1 MLLTRKSERHYANNS
16 VTSKRA
22 MREANIAKVE
32 YGDWQTSMPLAKA
45 VCDKLYERGWR
56 PSVIIEPT
64 CGTGNFAM
72 AALEVFKNTLKK
84 VYCVEINREYVEE
97 AERRL
102 LNAPKADG
110 VEIEYI
116 NGDIFGLDLDK
127 LKIGNQE
134 EVVVLG
140 NPPWVTNS
148 KMGRIEGRN
157 LPKKTNYKKMR
168 GIDAITGKG
177 GYDIA
182 ESVIVKLASEL
193 PSDGNVKMAL
203 LVKTSVVKSIVET
216 VARGMLHDIVQE
228 NIDTKQEFGAAV
240 SACLFTASTGT
251 GGKTCEVRDFYTGK
265 HLLKY
270 RWEEGKFVSDID
282 KYSRVNEIDGKSQL
296 EWRSGLKH
304 DCSKV
309 MELKKCD
316 NGYVNGLGERVEIE
330 DDMVFPLMK
339 SSDLC
344 GGRCDKPRSYVIVPQ
359 RFAGEETSMLQTTHP
374 LAYSYL
380 EKHSEM
386 LDKRKSSIY
395 KGKPRFS
402 IFGIGDYSFSPHK
415 IAIAG
420 LYGSPK
426 FMMIDEIDGKSVILD
441 DTCYQLAFNSR
452 RNAEAIYKLL
462 TDKMVGDFIET
473 VSFADSKRKISKSLL
488 MRIDLLKV
496 AERMLRE
503 RKLTP
508 KETQEVMMT
517 LTSKIG

>member
-1 MLLTRKSERHYANNS
+1 MRKAS
-16 VTSKRA
+16 
-22 MREANIAKVE
+22 IAKVE

-45 VCDKLYERGWR
+45 VCDKLYDRGWR
-56 PSVIIEPT
+56 PTVIIEPT

-72 AALEVFKNTLKK
+72 AALEVFKNSLKK
-84 VYCVEINREYVEE
+84 VYCVEINREYVKE

-102 LNAPKADG
+102 ASAPKADG

-127 LKIGNQE
+127 LEIDNEE

-148 KMGRIEGRN
+148 KMGRIEGSN

-182 ESVIVKLASEL
+182 ESVIVKLASGL
-193 PSDGNVKMAL
+193 SGGGNVKMAL

-216 VARGMLHDIVQE
+216 VACAMLHDIVQE
-228 NIDTKQEFGAAV
+228 NINARQEFGAAV
-240 SACLFTASTGT
+240 SACLFTAGTGV
-251 GGKTCEVRDFYTGK
+251 GGKTCEVRDFYSGK
-265 HLLKY
+265 RLLKY
-270 RWEEGKFVSDID
+270 GWEDGKFVSDID
-282 KYSRVNEIDGKSQL
+282 KYSSVNEIDGKSQL

-309 MELKKCD
+309 MELKKSGS
-316 NGYVNGLGERVEIE
+316 GYANGLGERVEIE
-330 DDMVFPLMK
+330 EDMVFPLLK

-344 GGRCDKPRSYVIVPQ
+344 GGRCDKARSYVIVPQ
-359 RFAGEETSMLQTTHP
+359 RFVGEETSMLHETHP

-380 EKHSEM
+380 EKHAEL

-402 IFGIGDYSFSPHK
+402 VFGVGDYSFRPHK

-420 LYGSPK
+420 LYESPK
-426 FMMIDEIDGKSVILD
+426 FMMIDEINGKSVIVD

-452 RNAEAIYKLL
+452 REAEAVYKLL
-462 TDKMVGDFIET
+462 TNKMVGDFIET

-488 MRIDLLKV
+488 MRIDLLKI

-503 RKLTP
+503 GRLTAEEG
-508 KETQEVMMT
+508 KEVMKT
-517 LTSKIG
+517 LTNKIG